1 MNSKERKKLARA
13 VAHRAAKAQ
22 AAKFESNIVTGL
34 MGCSLNV
41 SRATS
46 SPSLREKHESS
57 SVCLA
62 DVALYQA
69 GHRKVRKDA
78 VHITK

>member
-22 AAKFESNIVTGL
+22 SARFETSIVTGL

-41 SRATS
+41 ARATS
-46 SPSLREKHESS
+46 SPSLRDKQEGG
-57 SVCLA
+57 SVCLLEIA
-62 DVALYQA
+62 IYNA
-69 GHRKVRKDA
+69 GYRTVRKDA
-78 VHITK
+78 VHIVK